1 MYTGAKIQAR
11 IREWSGCQ
19 QISQISWKG
28 KNMAKFAPSWER
40 WNQISFATKMKPMAT
55 INVTLYWLRTTN
67 QCENVKTKRARCDT
81 WWHEKLAAWCMWSL
95 WKNQIV
101 WRQIN
106 SNPIGGRIL
115 EWTLAEIGACT
126 HTPLFL
132 TTEQSIG
139 VPLAF
144 AAVLPHTSWT
154 CYNQMWTWH
163 MCVSSQGQ
171 TKTSTYFTAGGW
183 VHSIVNESGADPLK
197 TKIRGKRKTSVLW

>member
-1 MYTGAKIQAR
+1 
-11 IREWSGCQ
+11 
-19 QISQISWKG
+19 
-28 KNMAKFAPSWER
+28 
-40 WNQISFATKMKPMAT
+40 
-55 INVTLYWLRTTN
+55 
-67 QCENVKTKRARCDT
+67 
-81 WWHEKLAAWCMWSL
+81 MWSL

-183 VHSIVNESGADPLK
+183 VHSIVNESGADPLT
-197 TKIRGKRKTSVLW
+197 TKIRAKRKTSLFWVCGYIQCSVHVLKNKCQIQMECPQSFMQIVAVKCLLEFFCRSVFQTLQAFLL